1 MINARE
7 IFRKDPD
14 FVNKIKDACM
24 YLKHDKFNPDG
35 KVLTGDL
42 IPKCTFYEL
51 DGSFSTL
58 SSIVQQKPLV
68 LFAGKSKLI
77 EYCIIMLPNNMQKCT
92 TVSLWF

>member
-1 MINARE
+1 MVNARE

-14 FVNKIKDACM
+14 FVQQIKNVCM
-24 YLKHDKFNPDG
+24 YLKYDKFNPDG

-42 IPKCTFYEL
+42 IPKCTFYDL

-68 LFAGKSKLI
+68 LFTGKNINYARTCLI
-77 EYCIIMLPNNMQKCT
+77 IHLYNLTSNLSET
-92 TVSLWF
+92 